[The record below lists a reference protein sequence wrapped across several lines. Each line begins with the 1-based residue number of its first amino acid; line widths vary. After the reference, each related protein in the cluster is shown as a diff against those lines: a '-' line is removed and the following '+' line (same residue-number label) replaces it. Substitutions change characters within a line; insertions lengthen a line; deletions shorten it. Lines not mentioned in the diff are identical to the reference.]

1 MFCGYKYSK
10 PKVFLTK
17 EIVEKNIPIKINTYR
32 GDKSFGDSIILFLP
46 YKFKVH
52 NNRLRKIAVANMYFK
67 KMSDFF
73 GQDFPLYYDD
83 DGNQIGE
90 YDRTDRQIVLDN
102 LLNEKKFLQYYKLY
116 NAKIVFPFSSKIVY
130 YYKPYKL
137 SKSVLEKELLL
148 RQEYVKLYED
158 FIHNQ
163 RKSLLSKSTL
173 SIPKKIIDSLYESD
187 SNQNLIFTFE
197 KKTKSNY
204 GNYKI
209 KFKLSNSEQNLT
221 DNYKIIEDI
230 VKRKDKDALMKFFN
244 KPVYEN

>member
-1 MFCGYKYSK
+1 M
-10 PKVFLTK
+10 
-17 EIVEKNIPIKINTYR
+17 
-32 GDKSFGDSIILFLP
+32 
-46 YKFKVH
+46 
-52 NNRLRKIAVANMYFK
+52 
-67 KMSDFF
+67 
-73 GQDFPLYYDD
+73 
-83 DGNQIGE
+83 
-90 YDRTDRQIVLDN
+90 
-102 LLNEKKFLQYYKLY
+102 
-116 NAKIVFPFSSKIVY
+116 Y

-209 KFKLSNSEQNLT
+209 KFKMSNSEQNLT